1 MEEALLLI
9 EENQSWIYLVLVV
22 AALAY
27 LRLAVRHYRAF
38 RTSYFGIE
46 KESAS
51 SQFARASAM
60 LGLIVSVLV
69 ATFLVATFAG
79 PAVPVSSRPTPI
91 PTVSLLTTSVG
102 PTVSP
107 IEASISATPVA
118 DVEANSA
125 GCQNTQA
132 TLRSPVDNEAIRG
145 TVEVLGAANIPNF
158 AFFKIEYKGL
168 EPDAVWR
175 AVWAGTETVC
185 ESGCGESELLG
196 RWDTSLVTPGRYAM
210 RLVVTDA
217 SGNAPLPCMITVDI
231 LPAAP

>member
-79 PAVPVSSRPTPI
+79 PAGPVSSRPTPI

-107 IEASISATPVA
+107 IEASISATPGAGVG
-118 DVEANSA
+118 ANSA

-145 TVEVLGAANIPNF
+145 TVG
-158 AFFKIEYKGL
+158 
-168 EPDAVWR
+168 
-175 AVWAGTETVC
+175 
-185 ESGCGESELLG
+185 
-196 RWDTSLVTPGRYAM
+196 
-210 RLVVTDA
+210 
-217 SGNAPLPCMITVDI
+217 
-231 LPAAP
+231 